1 MPVKPE
7 QSLEIMRK
15 RIRFLAWH
23 RGIQEMDLILGR
35 FADRH
40 LATFEAAD
48 CRWLEALFMEADQD
62 ILDWITGKAP
72 TPAAFDTPLMDR
84 IKTLDH
90 MQT

>member
-1 MPVKPE
+1 
-7 QSLEIMRK
+7 MRK

-40 LATFEAAD
+40 LASFDVAD
-48 CRWLEALFMEADQD
+48 CHWFEALFMEADQD
-62 ILDWITGKAP
+62 ILDWITGKEP
-72 TPAAFDTPLMDR
+72 TPEAFDTPLMDR

-90 MQT
+90 MQA